1 MAVSGSVDF
10 EPDVAEYIEEAFE
23 RCGLIVNSG
32 YDLKTAKRSLNLLF
46 ADWANRGL
54 NRWTI
59 EQVSLPL
66 VTGVADYPAGILNIT
81 VGTVNA
87 FIEGENITGVT
98 SGATAL
104 ITSATSATVFAIT
117 IPSGTFVAGETIVG
131 ETSGA
136 STTVTSAVDFSNV
149 RSTIDVLSAV
159 IRQNDGRGNQSDIA
173 IGRISR
179 DTYINIPSK
188 TTTARPSQFYIDR
201 QITPIVKLWST
212 PDALTYTLVFDR
224 LVRINDVDDPQNTVD
239 VPFRFYPC
247 LAAGL
252 AYYLSLK
259 KAPSR
264 VQLLKAVYEEE
275 FERAAAED
283 RDRAS
288 LTLTPSKDY
297 YSFIR

>member
-66 VTGVADYPAGILNIT
+66 VTGVADYPAGILNII

-159 IRQNDGRGNQSDIA
+159 IRQNDGSGNQSDIA

-188 TTTARPSQFYIDR
+188 TTTARPTQFYIDR

>member
-66 VTGVADYPAGILNIT
+66 VTGVADYPAGILNIV

-159 IRQNDGRGNQSDIA
+159 IRQNDGSGNQSDIA

>member
-1 MAVSGSVDF
+1 M
-10 EPDVAEYIEEAFE
+10 
-23 RCGLIVNSG
+23 
-32 YDLKTAKRSLNLLF
+32 
-46 ADWANRGL
+46 
-54 NRWTI
+54 
-59 EQVSLPL
+59 
-66 VTGVADYPAGILNIT
+66 
-81 VGTVNA
+81 
-87 FIEGENITGVT
+87 
-98 SGATAL
+98 
-104 ITSATSATVFAIT
+104 
-117 IPSGTFVAGETIVG
+117 
-131 ETSGA
+131 
-136 STTVTSAVDFSNV
+136 
-149 RSTIDVLSAV
+149 
-159 IRQNDGRGNQSDIA
+159 
-173 IGRISR
+173 
-179 DTYINIPSK
+179 
-188 TTTARPSQFYIDR
+188 
-201 QITPIVKLWST
+201 KLWST

>member
-66 VTGVADYPAGILNIT
+66 VTGIADYPAGILNMT

-87 FIEGENITGVT
+87 FRLGENITGVT
-98 SGATAL
+98 SGATASL
-104 ITSATSATVFAIT
+104 TSATSATVFAIT

-159 IRQNDGRGNQSDIA
+159 IRQNDGSGNQSDIA

>member
-159 IRQNDGRGNQSDIA
+159 IRQNDGSGNQSDIA

>member
-159 IRQNDGRGNQSDIA
+159 IRQNDGAGNQSDIA